1 MFIFGKEDK
10 IQLFKGMNVTV
21 MGRSHEENGTICQDS
36 SDFGAFNNYAISI
49 VADGH
54 GSKKHFRSDIGSKL
68 AVQSSLEALAQITTD
83 YKAFNKS
90 FRATPSR
97 LISRIQKNI
106 ISRWND
112 KIQQHYDENPI
123 TDKERILF
131 TNDEFSKI
139 KMESYY
145 GTTLILAVLCDDFSF
160 GMQIGDGSLVMINE
174 MGEIEMPITDD
185 ESHPA
190 NITASMCNSNAYE
203 LFNSYYRFDSPIA
216 LMVSTDGLYTSFAS
230 RHGFEEYNLIALSLV
245 GDIQNAQ
252 SSIKS
257 NLEKRTKYGSRDD
270 ISLSIVFDD
279 NRRSMKEELI
289 QSSLEHMK
297 KVSKIE
303 LARQMALKKKI
314 ITKNSS
320 QEIVSDEF

>member
-1 MFIFGKEDK
+1 M
-10 IQLFKGMNVTV
+10 FKGMNVTV
-21 MGRSHEENGTICQDS
+21 MGRSHEENGTVCQDS
-36 SDFGAFNNYAISI
+36 SDFGAFNNYAVSI

-54 GSKKHFRSDIGSKL
+54 GSKKHFRSDVGSKL
-68 AVQSSLEALAQITTD
+68 AVQSALETIAEITTD
-83 YKAFNKS
+83 YNAFCKV

-97 LISRIQKNI
+97 LISRMQKNI
-106 ISRWND
+106 ISKWND
-112 KIQQHYDENPI
+112 KIQQHFDQNPV
-123 TDKERILF
+123 TEKERKPF
-131 TNDEFSKI
+131 TQEEFDKI

-145 GTTLILAVLCDDFSF
+145 GTTLILAVLCHDFSF
-160 GMQIGDGSLVMINE
+160 GLQIGDGSLVMINE

-185 ESHPA
+185 ETHPA

-203 LFNSYYRFDSPIA
+203 LFNSYYRFDTPIA

-245 GDIQNAQ
+245 GDMQNAQ

-270 ISLSIVFDD
+270 ISLSIVFDEHH
-279 NRRSMKEELI
+279 RAMKEDII
-289 QSSLEHMK
+289 QNSLEHMK

-303 LARQMALKKKI
+303 VARQMALKKKI
-314 ITKNSS
+314 MSKHAI
-320 QEIVSDEF
+320 QEDIVVTDDI

>member
-1 MFIFGKEDK
+1 M
-10 IQLFKGMNVTV
+10 FKGLNVTV
-21 MGRSHEENGTICQDS
+21 MGRSHEENGTVCQDS
-36 SDFGAFNNYAISI
+36 SDFDTYNNYSI
-49 VADGH
+49 CVVADGH
-54 GSKKHFRSDIGSKL
+54 GSKKHFRSDVGSKL
-68 AVQSSLEALAQITTD
+68 AVQSSMETVAEFMND
-83 YKAFNKS
+83 YKSFSKA

-97 LISRIQKNI
+97 IISRMQKNI
-106 ISRWND
+106 ISKWND
-112 KIQQHYDENPI
+112 KILEHYNENPI
-123 TDKERILF
+123 TDKEMALF
-131 TNDEFSKI
+131 TGNEFNSI

-145 GTTLILAVLCDDFSF
+145 GTTLIIGVLCQDFSF
-160 GMQIGDGSLVMINE
+160 GLQIGDGSLVMINE

-203 LFNSYYRFDSPIA
+203 LFNSYYRFDNPIA

-245 GDIQNAQ
+245 SDMQNAQ

-270 ISLSIVFDD
+270 ISLSIVFDEE
-279 NRRSMKEELI
+279 RRALKEKLI
-289 QSSLEHMK
+289 QNSLDHMK

-303 LARQMALKKKI
+303 VARQMALKKKI
-314 ITKNSS
+314 MSKNALN
-320 QEIVSDEF
+320 DEADEEF